1 MSQLRVFVVTI
12 AAAMLLSGC
21 GMTQSYKEVQDLKAA
36 QAVGSPFTQR
46 LTAEYRDYAA
56 TEQDRMHDYVDAIH
70 FGRKGQAAARGE
82 VVMPEELDDWDLNE
96 AHLIEMSEARQF
108 LVEALE
114 IGGREVAPDVAAVAQ
129 VRFDCWVEQ
138 QEESWNAVPPCRN
151 EFAKALAELN
161 NAVASLVKPVAPEP
175 APMPAPAA
183 EVQPEPAVLP
193 LEQALFIAFFD
204 WDKSNLTEGANEV
217 LNAVANE
224 VLKRSDIKGVVVVGH
239 ADRSGTEG
247 YNQKLSERRAK
258 SVEQGLVQRGVPANL
273 IRTSAKGET
282 QPMVE
287 TADGVREPAN
297 RRAEISLE

>member
-1 MSQLRVFVVTI
+1 MSQLRVFMVTI
-12 AAAMLLSGC
+12 AAVVVLSGC
-21 GMTQSYKEVQDLKAA
+21 GMAQSYREVKDLNTA
-36 QAVGSPFTQR
+36 QAVGSPFTQK
-46 LTAEYRDYAA
+46 LSSEYRDYANML
-56 TEQDRMHDYVDAIH
+56 QDKHHDYPDAIH
-70 FGRKGQAAARGE
+70 FGRKGQASARGE
-82 VVMPEELDDWDLNE
+82 IVMPEDLNDWDLSDANLVEMNE
-96 AHLIEMSEARQF
+96 ARKF
-108 LVEALE
+108 LVDALE
-114 IGGREVAPDVAAVAQ
+114 IGGREVAPEVAAVAQ
-129 VRFDCWVEQ
+129 ARFDCWAEQ
-138 QEESWNAVPPCRN
+138 QEENWNATPPCRN

-204 WDKSNLTEGANEV
+204 WDKSDLTDGASEV

-224 VLKRSDIKGVVVVGH
+224 VLKRNDIKGVVVVGH
-239 ADRSGTEG
+239 ADRSGAEG

-258 SVEQGLVQRGVPANL
+258 AIEQGLIQRGVPANL
-273 IRTSAKGET
+273 IRISAKGET